1 MEYGKIDKSPEEQ
14 RRGITINATTVE
26 YETDLRHYAHI
37 DCPGHIDYIKNMIT
51 GAAKMDG
58 AILVVSAQD
67 GIMPQTREHILLCR
81 QIGVN
86 TIIVFLNKCDLVKD
100 EEMYELVEMEVKE
113 LLEKY
118 KYDPEAITF
127 IRGSALCSIQGTEEE
142 LGITAIKKLVHCM
155 DTEIPEP
162 IRNHE
167 KPFILSID
175 QTFIIE
181 GRGVVATGSVEGGK
195 VKVGDEVEIVG
206 YKRKFKK
213 TTITGVEMF
222 NKSLDYA
229 QAGDDCG
236 LLLRG
241 IEKLDIKRGMLICKP
256 GLFTVHRNCTAEVY
270 VLDDSEGGR
279 KSPFFTKY
287 KPQVK

>member
-1 MEYGKIDKSPEEQ
+1 
-14 RRGITINATTVE
+14 
-26 YETDLRHYAHI
+26 
-37 DCPGHIDYIKNMIT
+37 MIT

-86 TIIVFLNKCDLVKD
+86 NIIVFLNKCDLVKD
-100 EEMYELVEMEVKE
+100 PEMYELVEMEIKE
-113 LLEKY
+113 LLQKY
-118 KYDPEAITF
+118 KYDPEKITF
-127 IRGSALCSIQGTEEE
+127 IKGSALSAVQGVEKE
-142 LGITAIKKLVHCM
+142 LGADAVKKLLDTM
-155 DTEIPEP
+155 DAEIPEP
-162 IRNHE
+162 LRDTE

-175 QTFIIE
+175 QLFVIE
-181 GRGVVATGSVEGGK
+181 GRGVVVTGSVEAGK
-195 VKVGDEVEIVG
+195 CKIGDEVEIVG

-222 NKSLDYA
+222 NKQLDFA
-229 QAGDDCG
+229 QSGDDCG

-241 IEKLDIKRGMLICKP
+241 VEKADVRRGMLLCKP

-270 VLDDSEGGR
+270 VLNESEGGR
-279 KSPFFTKY
+279 SGPFFTKY
-287 KPQVK
+287 KPQVKFIFFNKGFWFITILQSLY